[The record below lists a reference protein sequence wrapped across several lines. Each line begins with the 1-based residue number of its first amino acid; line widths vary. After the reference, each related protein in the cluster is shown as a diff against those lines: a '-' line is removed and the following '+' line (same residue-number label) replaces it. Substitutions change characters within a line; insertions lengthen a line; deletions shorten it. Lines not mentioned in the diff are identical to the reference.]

1 MRVKVG
7 DCWFTPAKGVPV
19 MIELT
24 DADKRSIARM
34 APEVTRY
41 AVVVDGDPLYDRNT
55 DDRSK
60 VTAWMDEGATAPN
73 PDVVA
78 GRLSEATR

>member
-7 DCWFTPAKGVPV
+7 DCWFEPTKGVPV
-19 MIELT
+19 MVELAEVDKANIAKMT
-24 DADKRSIARM
+24 PDA
-34 APEVTRY
+34 TRY
-41 AVVVDGDPLYDRNT
+41 AVFVDGDPLYDRAT

-73 PDVVA
+73 PEVTA
-78 GRLSEATR
+78 ARLSEATR

>member
-7 DCWFTPAKGVPV
+7 DRWFEPAKGVPV

-24 DADKRSIARM
+24 EGDKRNIAAM
-34 APEVTRY
+34 EPAATRY
-41 AVVVDGDPLYDRNT
+41 AVLVDGDPLYDRTT

-73 PDVVA
+73 PEVTA
-78 GRLSEATR
+78 GRMEHAR